1 MRTSVVAALQQQL
14 HERRVVV
21 LGSAVAPR
29 STRANGSAPVASKQ
43 SDSAAA
49 TPLFSRLAASTS
61 APTQALGV
69 GVDVGSHGRAQNSSI
84 VSALSDMAAGAVR
97 CQLLVDERHRG
108 VRPPRRA
115 ATTTS
120 ASSGSVRQ
128 QQLDLGL
135 LALGHC
141 MQRRISRHEA
151 ALAQQHGARV
161 STYDTRLTSVS
172 TCFKVLRDAR
182 GAARRVACGRF
193 DEWMLCGG
201 PGMRSCPRRQRVFT
215 LLTVQSQFVSWW
227 AAANVRIVLPVVD
240 LVVVW

>member
-1 MRTSVVAALQQQL
+1 MSARHGEQQ
-14 HERRVVV
+14 R
-21 LGSAVAPR
+21 
-29 STRANGSAPVASKQ
+29 
-43 SDSAAA
+43 
-49 TPLFSRLAASTS
+49 
-61 APTQALGV
+61 
-69 GVDVGSHGRAQNSSI
+69 
-84 VSALSDMAAGAVR
+84 
-97 CQLLVDERHRG
+97 RHR
-108 VRPPRRA
+108 PRRA
-115 ATTTS
+115 A
-120 ASSGSVRQ
+120 VRQ